1 VIETPYDRRSS
12 AENGVTAINDIAYVN
27 TEVQDR
33 AGTIS
38 EGNVVLVWEFDALKL
53 T

>member
-1 VIETPYDRRSS
+1 
-12 AENGVTAINDIAYVN
+12 VTAINYIPYVN
-27 TEVQDR
+27 TEVQDT

-38 EGNVVLVWEFDALKL
+38 EGNVVLVWALDALKL